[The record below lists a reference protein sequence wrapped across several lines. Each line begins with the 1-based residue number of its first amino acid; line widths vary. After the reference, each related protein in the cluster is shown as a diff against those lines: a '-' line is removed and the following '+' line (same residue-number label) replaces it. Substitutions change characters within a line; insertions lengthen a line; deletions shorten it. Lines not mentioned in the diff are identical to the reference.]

1 MLFIFQ
7 CNIDILVTG
16 FVIGTVNIFLSS
28 NNFRVEKVESLV
40 MLFCWLVLILLK
52 ECVFISSV
60 ITMYEVTLIIK

>member
-28 NNFRVEKVESLV
+28 NNFRVEKVESLE